1 MQLIAENL
9 ACDRGETRI
18 FEGVSFAL
26 KSGEGMLVTGPNG
39 AGKSSLLRVLL
50 GYLPPAQGRVAVDGE
65 DVAQFV
71 HYLGPQNGMKP
82 ALTVSEN
89 LVFWQNYYGAPD
101 TTPLVALERV
111 GLAHV
116 LDVPY
121 SDLSTG
127 QKRRTAIARLFLN
140 HRPIWLLDE
149 PTSGLDSQAETTF
162 ASIVADHM
170 KADGIVVAATHLP
183 IDVDGMKRLRFQA
196 LPGSKVQNTSEK
208 ERKL

>member
-18 FEGVSFAL
+18 FESVSFAL
-26 KSGEGMLVTGPNG
+26 KSCEGMLVTGPNG

-50 GYLPPAQGRVAVDGE
+50 GYLPAAQGSVAVDGA
-65 DVAQFV
+65 DVARFA

-82 ALTVSEN
+82 ALTVLEN
-89 LVFWQNYYGAPD
+89 LTFWQNNYGAAEL
-101 TTPLVALERV
+101 TPLAALERV

-116 LDVPY
+116 LEVPY

-127 QKRRTAIARLFLN
+127 QKRRVAIARLFLN

-149 PTSGLDSQAETTF
+149 PTSGLDSQAETMF
-162 ASIVADHM
+162 AGIVADHM
-170 KADGIVVAATHLP
+170 KAGGIVVAATHLP

-196 LPGSKVQNTSEK
+196 LPDRNVPRTSEK
-208 ERKL
+208 ERTI

>member
-39 AGKSSLLRVLL
+39 AGKSSLLRVVA
-50 GYLPPAQGRVAVDGE
+50 GFLPAAAGSVTFDGN
-65 DVAQFV
+65 DIAQFA

-89 LVFWQNYYGAPD
+89 LEFWQNYFGNADLGA
-101 TTPLVALERV
+101 VAALERV
-111 GLAHV
+111 GLSHV
-116 LDVPY
+116 HHVPY

-127 QKRRTAIARLFLN
+127 QKRRIAIARLFLN

-149 PTSGLDSQAETTF
+149 PTSGLDSQAEQVF
-162 ASIVADHM
+162 ADIVADHM
-170 KADGIVVAATHLP
+170 KAGGIVVAATHLP
-183 IDVDGMKRLRFQA
+183 IDVQGMKRLRFA
-196 LPGSKVQNTSEK
+196 
-208 ERKL
+208 ERAI